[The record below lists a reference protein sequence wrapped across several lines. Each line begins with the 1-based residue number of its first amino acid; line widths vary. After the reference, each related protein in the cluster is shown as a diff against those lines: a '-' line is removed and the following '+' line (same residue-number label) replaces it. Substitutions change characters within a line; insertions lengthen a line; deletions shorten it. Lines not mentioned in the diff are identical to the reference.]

1 MKILSPHPTLS
12 LKGRGI
18 IRKIVLIGFMG
29 TGKTKVG
36 KALAKH
42 LSWKFL
48 DSDSIIEKK
57 EGRRIST
64 IFKVEGEAYFRDVE
78 SRVIRDVS
86 RLKNVVISAGGGA
99 VLRRENMER
108 LKKGG
113 IIVCLNAKPM
123 TILRRLKGDRSRP
136 LLKRKNK
143 LNNVRRLLRLR
154 MPYYRDAADH
164 IIHTDGLTVSQIT
177 GKVLEAMYIP

>member
-1 MKILSPHPTLS
+1 MKV
-12 LKGRGI
+12 
-18 IRKIVLIGFMG
+18 VLIGFMG

-36 KALAKH
+36 RALAKH
-42 LSWKFL
+42 LVWKFL
-48 DSDSIIEKK
+48 DTDSIIEKK

-64 IFKVEGEAYFRDVE
+64 IFKDEGEAYFRDVE

-99 VLRRENMER
+99 ILRRENIER

-113 IIVCLNAKPM
+113 IIVCLGAKPM

-136 LLKRKNK
+136 LLKGKNRLK
-143 LNNVRRLLRLR
+143 NVRRLLMFR
-154 MPYYRDAADH
+154 MPYYRAAAGH
-164 IIHTDGLTVSQIT
+164 FIHTDGLTIHQIT
-177 GKVLEAMYIP
+177 GKILEAINVP